1 MTRYPRVVVAALA
14 ALSALAVACA
24 PTPTGTPQDQA
35 DQLIPFVERARS
47 HDFVTTPTITLTAPT
62 AFETAILANAAPR
75 EAEVATDD
83 VLFTAL
89 DWISPA
95 IDLVAE
101 YRKVYSKGEV
111 AFYDE
116 AANTVRVKGTTAP
129 TPFRREMI
137 VRELTKALDD
147 QVHDTTLP
155 ATGLL
160 DEADLGARI
169 AVHGSAEQVRN
180 SYHLAL
186 AGADQLSAI
195 NEQATILNSSPV
207 ANIPDPLLYLTYAP
221 AARGALLVQD
231 LIDGFGK
238 PTGPDLALAVYP
250 DNTEQGYDTPKYLV
264 DQGAA
269 FVAVP
274 PTEASAPVVDSG
286 TFGAFSL
293 SLMLKG
299 GVVTTTLH
307 PAVAGWE
314 GGSYVTW
321 TNGSSNCARI
331 DTDMDSAA
339 GATTLQTALNTWA
352 GNHAGAVVELLSAEV
367 VRVTRC
373 EG

>member
-1 MTRYPRVVVAALA
+1 LA
-14 ALSALAVACA
+14 VLAVACA
-24 PTPTGTPQDQA
+24 TPPTGTPQEQV
-35 DQLIPFVERARS
+35 DQLIPYVERVRE
-47 HDFVTTPTITLTAPT
+47 HDFLTAPSIT
-62 AFETAILANAAPR
+62 LMTPAAFETAILAQVAPG
-75 EAEVATDD
+75 EVFVTSDD

-89 DWISPA
+89 DWITPTV
-95 IDLVAE
+95 DLVTE
-101 YRKVYSKGEV
+101 FRKIYSKGEV

-155 ATGLL
+155 NASLL
-160 DEADLGARI
+160 DEANLGALT
-169 AVHGSAEQVRN
+169 AVHGTAEQVRTA
-180 SYHLAL
+180 YHNTLAP
-186 AGADQLSAI
+186 ADQLSSL
-195 NEQATILNSSPV
+195 NEQASILSSSPV
-207 ANIPDPLLYLTYAP
+207 ASIPDPLLYLTYAP
-221 AARGALLVQD
+221 ASRGVKLIQD

-264 DQGAA
+264 DQGAS

-274 PTEASAPVVDSG
+274 PTDGGAPVVRSG
-286 TFGAFSL
+286 TIGPLSI

-299 GVVTTTLH
+299 GVVTDTLH
-307 PAVAGWE
+307 AAVAGWQ
-314 GGSYVTW
+314 GGSYATW
-321 TNGSSNCARI
+321 IDGTSNCARI
-331 DTDMDSAA
+331 DIDMDSAA
-339 GATTLQTALNTWA
+339 DATTLQTALNTWA
-352 GNHAGAVVELLSAEV
+352 GNHAGAVVELLGADV